1 MPAPVIAFRRQETV
15 ERSARD
21 VGRRVSLRAAALD
34 VDGAFPNEDVADLA
48 DSGLL
53 AAPLPT
59 EHGGFGLGT
68 SPHGALRLAEVLRLI
83 GWGSLALGRL
93 YEGHVNAL
101 ALIVRCGTAAQ
112 VARCSHD
119 VHAGRL
125 FGVWNTEDSRGLRL
139 LAGRDLHILDGGK
152 TFASGAGFV
161 ERPVVTAREDGGDV
175 LMVLPRL
182 ERGERADLSGWHAH
196 GMRASATG
204 SIDLSGLEIGDDLIL
219 GSAGDYHR
227 QPGFSAG
234 AWRFAAVHLGGIERL
249 LDELRDHLRLTG
261 RGKDPHQLVR
271 LGEAAMAAEAA
282 RMWVE
287 RAATLAESG
296 VADGE
301 RVVAYVNLARLA
313 VERTGLDVL
322 ERVHRSIGLAG
333 FLRPHPVERISRD
346 LATYLRQPAPD
357 RALTHAAAHVLACD
371 RVAFDLWTER

>member
-1 MPAPVIAFRRQETV
+1 MPAPVIAFKRQETV

-21 VGRRVSLRAAALD
+21 IGRQASLRAAALD
-34 VDGAFPNEDVADLA
+34 VDGAFPKEDVADLA

-53 AAPLPT
+53 AAPLPA

-68 SPHGALRLAEVLRLI
+68 SPQGALRLAEVLRLI

-101 ALIVRCGTAAQ
+101 ALIVRCGTPAQ
-112 VARCSHD
+112 VARCALD
-119 VHAGRL
+119 VRAGRL

-139 LAGRDLHILDGGK
+139 RVRGDVRILDGGK
-152 TFASGAGFV
+152 IFASGAGFV
-161 ERPVVTAREDGGDV
+161 ERPVVTARDDGGDV
-175 LMVLPRL
+175 FMVLPRL
-182 ERGERADLSGWHAH
+182 EQGERADLSGWHAH

-204 SIDLSGLEIGDDLIL
+204 SIDLTGLEIGNDLIL
-219 GSAGDYHR
+219 GAAGDYHR

-287 RAATLAESG
+287 RAATLAEGG
-296 VADGE
+296 VAEAE

-313 VERTGLDVL
+313 VERTGLDML

-333 FLRPHPVERISRD
+333 FLRPHPVERVSRD

-371 RVAFDLWTER
+371 RAAFDLWAER